1 MLFENVIRYY
11 VVLVPSTKTQKLTLG
26 AAAAARMFGSHQTL
40 YQQVVERVVAPWDIF
55 DNHTKYHRLKNML
68 SHLADNKAWQD

>member
-1 MLFENVIRYY
+1 MLY
-11 VVLVPSTKTQKLTLG
+11 VLWYSGTLVLWYLLQKLTLG

-55 DNHTKYHRLKNML
+55 YNHTMYHRLKNML